1 MQFKLYSKN
10 RHVRSALPPPP
21 PRIIPNDKLN
31 KNIISTH
38 IIYLNRRKRRGGL
51 QDYIQKHPHVH
62 IFDAIYKHDTK
73 QLDMLIKKYKTSLV
87 EGEAACMLSHLHVM
101 QNFLK
106 SDHKYQL
113 ILEDDFICKYP
124 LPMYNY
130 QVDEIMYDIR
140 QHPDNVDILYLNNRI
155 NDDYTFRVKGGCGC
169 DAYIV
174 TKRGAEKICKLLE
187 SDSNYPIDL
196 QIQMYCKNYKHC
208 SLKRNPKN
216 NHIILEGFKSRKDYV
231 YHDDKAIS
239 DRIH

>member
-1 MQFKLYSKN
+1 
-10 RHVRSALPPPP
+10 
-21 PRIIPNDKLN
+21 
-31 KNIISTH
+31 
-38 IIYLNRRKRRGGL
+38 
-51 QDYIQKHPHVH
+51 
-62 IFDAIYKHDTK
+62 
-73 QLDMLIKKYKTSLV
+73 MLIKKYKTSLV

-113 ILEDDFICKYP
+113 ILEDDFI
-124 LPMYNY
+124 
-130 QVDEIMYDIR
+130 
-140 QHPDNVDILYLNNRI
+140 
-155 NDDYTFRVKGGCGC
+155 YTFRVKGGCGS

-196 QIQMYCKNYKHC
+196 QIQMYCRNYKDC

-231 YHDDKAIS
+231 YHDHEAIS